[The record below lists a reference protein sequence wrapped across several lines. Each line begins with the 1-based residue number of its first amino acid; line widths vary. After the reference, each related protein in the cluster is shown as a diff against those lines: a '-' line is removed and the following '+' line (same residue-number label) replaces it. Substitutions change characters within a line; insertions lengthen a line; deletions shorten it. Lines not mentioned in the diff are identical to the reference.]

1 MGSPRLPLERMD
13 HGPAAGVV
21 TMTLRQEGRPVVVLD
36 SALLESID
44 ATLDEVKD
52 AKGFVL
58 ASDSRV
64 FVAGA
69 NLEEIMALSDAELDE
84 YLRFGSRVY
93 GRIATMPWTT
103 VAAINGA
110 TLGGGLEIAMHCD
123 HLIALQP
130 PPPGDRPYQVGL
142 PEAGLSICP
151 GWGGTNML
159 PARMEPGRAMELT
172 ATGRTMSVIEAN
184 EAGLI
189 QELTPD
195 REALLCR
202 ARALAAEPKASART
216 EPVSITNP
224 DHHASAK
231 AALERVRAKIAG
243 TGPGAAVAACVE
255 AGLSGGWEA
264 ALACERASLI
274 RLRNSAEGRA
284 AIRAFFEKSAKK

>member
-1 MGSPRLPLERMD
+1 MGTPRLPLERMD

-36 SALLESID
+36 SDLLRAID

-52 AKGFVL
+52 PKGFVL

-69 NLEEIMALSDAELDE
+69 NLEEIMGLSDAELDE

-93 GRIATMPWTT
+93 GRIAAMPCTT

-123 HLIALQP
+123 HLIALT
-130 PPPGDRPYQVGL
+130 PGEKAYPIGL
-142 PEAGLSICP
+142 PEAGLKICP

-172 ATGRTMSVIEAN
+172 ASGRTMSIVDAK

-189 QELTPD
+189 EELEPD
-195 REALLCR
+195 HEALLCR
-202 ARALAAEPKASART
+202 ARALAAVQKPKPRR
-216 EPVSITNP
+216 EPVAISNP
-224 DHHASAK
+224 QHHAKAK
-231 AALERVRAKIAG
+231 AALERVRSSIGG
-243 TGPGAAVAACVE
+243 TPSGGAVVECVE
-255 AGLSGGWEA
+255 AGLRDGWEA

-274 RLRNSAEGRA
+274 RLRNSPEGRA
-284 AIRAFFEKSAKK
+284 AIQAFFEKSAKK

>member
-1 MGSPRLPLERMD
+1 MGTARLPLERMD

-36 SALLESID
+36 SALLRAID

-69 NLEEIMALSDAELDE
+69 NLQEIMGLSDKELDE

-93 GRIATMPWTT
+93 GRIARMPWTT
-103 VAAINGA
+103 VAAIHGA
-110 TLGGGLEIAMHCD
+110 ALGGGLELAMHCD
-123 HLIALQP
+123 LLIAMEP
-130 PPPGDRPYQVGL
+130 PAEKGYPVGL
-142 PEAGLSICP
+142 PEAGLKICP

-159 PARMEPGRAMELT
+159 PARMDAGRAMEMT
-172 ATGRTMSVIEAN
+172 ARGETMDVRRAR

-189 QELTPD
+189 QEMEPD
-195 REALLCR
+195 HEALLCR
-202 ARALAAEPKASART
+202 ARALAAEGKLKPRT

-224 DHHASAK
+224 EHHAEAK
-231 AALERVRAKIAG
+231 AGLERVRKSI
-243 TGPGAAVAACVE
+243 GATASGASVVACVE
-255 AGLSGGWEA
+255 AGLSGGWES

-274 RLRNSAEGRA
+274 RLRNSEEGRA
-284 AIRAFFEKSAKK
+284 AIAAFFEKSAKK